1 MKEGKSMALLAMA
14 TGVALGIFGCSKIG
28 TTTPTQLAAKM
39 GSDEVTL
46 YEVDRAVTRLPAM
59 AASDAAGM
67 RKRVVDELIDRH
79 LMADEAIKSKLD
91 RLPDTV
97 SDVEVCR
104 LSVLQNAY
112 LMSIAAQPA
121 GNARPG
127 KADAQNY
134 YEHHPQLF
142 SDRKI
147 YWLKEIVFPENV
159 GINVAEAEKVSPTAL
174 LALLEQRGVKYRTTF
189 GPAAAEDLP
198 PEVLDAMGSLED
210 GRSKVLNVSGSVV
223 VLVRVSASPAPVGLQ
238 TAEPGILEY
247 LGHQETDERLHAQVG
262 ALRSKAGVQYMN
274 GFAPTTIASDA
285 GQGGA
290 SATAATVVK
299 Q

>member
-1 MKEGKSMALLAMA
+1 M
-14 TGVALGIFGCSKIG
+14 
-28 TTTPTQLAAKM
+28 
-39 GSDEVTL
+39 
-46 YEVDRAVTRLPAM
+46 
-59 AASDAAGM
+59 
-67 RKRVVDELIDRH
+67 
-79 LMADEAIKSKLD
+79 
-91 RLPDTV
+91 
-97 SDVEVCR
+97 
-104 LSVLQNAY
+104 
-112 LMSIAAQPA
+112 
-121 GNARPG
+121 
-127 KADAQNY
+127 
-134 YEHHPQLF
+134 
-142 SDRKI
+142 
-147 YWLKEIVFPENV
+147 
-159 GINVAEAEKVSPTAL
+159 SPTAL